1 VAIRLITLK
10 TVLSTMVSRRILVAS
25 ALVVVAALSLG
36 SSAFFLLENQHEAPV
51 TVTRYIGGLAS
62 NEAAMEA
69 AGVEG
74 FYAQNGISVTS
85 VVLSGTAASV
95 QALAADR
102 TGMAF
107 VWGNL
112 LEMIAL
118 MANNPNSTQLI
129 SVASTGHL
137 NPFAFIYLKS
147 SGISAPSDLIGKV
160 IAVGP
165 GTTAS
170 RMLSVFLKRN
180 GLDTKVHVE
189 NIALS
194 GQGPALLAKK
204 VDAIFRFADAIA
216 SITATAKEINE
227 EVGYMFLSQY
237 GMPPPGYGI
246 IVQKSLVANR
256 PDIVRAIVNA
266 TMNGIRFCIL
276 ETARCAADFVKVYP
290 TFEVNKVLGDNRL
303 LINVLYGPPFNDTDA
318 VRKLSALQ
326 LGWHDPP
333 EIARIVQLAEDIFG
347 FAKIDVNTLY
357 TNQFVEPS
365 S

>member
-1 VAIRLITLK
+1 
-10 TVLSTMVSRRILVAS
+10 MVSRRSLVAS
-25 ALVVVAALSLG
+25 ALVVVVVLSLTT
-36 SSAFFLLENQHEAPV
+36 SAFFLFESRSKETVN
-51 TVTRYIGGLAS
+51 VTRYIGGLAS

-69 AGVEG
+69 ADVEG
-74 FYAQNGISVTS
+74 FYAQNGLSITS
-85 VVLSGTAASV
+85 VVLSGSGAAV

-112 LEMIAL
+112 LEMVAL

-129 SVASTGHL
+129 SVANTGHL

-147 SGISAPSDLIGKV
+147 SGISASTDLIGKV
-160 IAVGP
+160 VAVGP
-165 GTTAS
+165 GSTAS
-170 RMLSVFLKRN
+170 RMLSAFLKRN

-194 GQGPALLAKK
+194 SQGPALLAKK

-216 SITATAKEINE
+216 SITASAKEINE
-227 EVGYMFLSQY
+227 DVGYMFLSQY

-246 IVQKSLVANR
+246 VVQKDLVTKR
-256 PDIVRAIVNA
+256 PEIVKAIVNS

-276 ETARCAADFVKVYP
+276 QTARCAADFVKVYP
-290 TFEVNKVLGDNRL
+290 TFNADKVLADNRL
-303 LINVLYGPPFNDTDA
+303 LINVLYGSPFNDTNA
-318 VRKLSALQ
+318 VNKLSALQ
-326 LGWHDPP
+326 LGWHDPT

-347 FAKIDVNTLY
+347 FAEIDANTIY